1 MVSGER
7 LRGEAEKEGD
17 REERRE
23 KDGERRKG
31 KRGTSGEGRK
41 EELVVN
47 RNSNRDDQ
55 GMKGDEEEREAAAAA
70 AGEKGTASR
79 PGEEGNWNY

>member
-1 MVSGER
+1 M
-7 LRGEAEKEGD
+7 
-17 REERRE
+17 
-23 KDGERRKG
+23 
-31 KRGTSGEGRK
+31 
-41 EELVVN
+41 VVN

-70 AGEKGTASR
+70 GEKGTASR